1 MLRARAHRRPVTGHN
16 ATRGKAGTRNLGVR
30 GLGEWRA
37 QSQAVGL
44 LKPAATQ
51 QAARH
56 GEATPPAPFTL
67 SSVLSVS
74 RAQSSWLLSCPPK
87 HECLM
92 HSACP
97 VRPLGRK
104 GCWTGDDC
112 SCPPR
117 VAQARQSTSTFLLPP
132 YPSPDTPPPLRSCC

>member
-1 MLRARAHRRPVTGHN
+1 MTGHN

-56 GEATPPAPFTL
+56 GEAMPPAPFTL
-67 SSVLSVS
+67 SSLYREPRAHGCSPVPQNTSAS
-74 RAQSSWLLSCPPK
+74 CTAHAQSGPWEGRDAGQEMTAPAL
-87 HECLM
+87 
-92 HSACP
+92 P
-97 VRPLGRK
+97 V
-104 GCWTGDDC
+104 
-112 SCPPR
+112 
-117 VAQARQSTSTFLLPP
+117 
-132 YPSPDTPPPLRSCC
+132 

>member
-30 GLGEWRA
+30 GCGEWLA

-44 LKPAATQ
+44 LKPATTQ
-51 QAARH
+51 RAARH
-56 GEATPPAPFTL
+56 GEATPLAPFTL
-67 SSVLSVS
+67 SSVLSES
-74 RAQSSWLLSCPPK
+74 RAQSSRLLPRPQTHK
-87 HECLM
+87 CLM
-92 HSACP
+92 HRACP

-112 SCPPR
+112 SCLPR
-117 VAQARQSTSTFLLPP
+117 IAQAWQSTSTFLLPP
-132 YPSPDTPPPLRSCC
+132 YQSPDTPPPLCSCC